1 MPGLM
6 IATERQVFDKLEAA
20 IQADFDAN
28 NLVDLAKNYAKG
40 AALYERQGEIDA
52 ACFFWT
58 QAYVLALDG
67 GADKLAASMYQKLDA
82 NGRMETQ
89 RG

>member
-6 IATERQVFDKLEAA
+6 IATERQVFDRLEAA
-20 IQADFDAN
+20 IQADFQAG
-28 NLVDLAKNYAKG
+28 NLADLAKNYAKG

-58 QAYVLALDG
+58 QAYVLALDAG
-67 GADKLAASMYQKLDA
+67 VDQLATTMSQKLDA
-82 NGRMETQ
+82 HGRMDP
-89 RG
+89 R

>member
-6 IATERQVFDKLEAA
+6 IATERQVFDELEAA
-20 IQADFDAN
+20 IQADFMRGNHA
-28 NLVDLAKNYAKG
+28 DLAANYAKG

-67 GADKLAASMYQKLDA
+67 GADKLAMAVFRKLNDH
-82 NGRMETQ
+82 GRM
-89 RG
+89 G